1 ILLSNPNSFSFES
14 ILAITFTNKAANE
27 MKERILQQLVNFS
40 KPDFQSNSDLMK
52 LSEELKIEP
61 KKINEKSKEIITKIL
76 HNYSRFSVSTIDKF
90 NLRLMKSFAQD
101 LGLSSNFNVEMD
113 LNLLLEN
120 AVNLLYSKI
129 GEDELLT
136 SVLVENALDNLNE
149 NRSWDIT
156 RDLIKNSETLYADK
170 HLANL
175 SMLQKFSLGEFNEFR
190 KTVFQHVKKTKKDL
204 VQIWNSALKLIET
217 NGIQIEDFA
226 YGKTGFIGFFI
237 HLANER
243 FDFPGNRHTN
253 FKEITDSTKFTS
265 AKASSHA
272 KSMISEIVPQ
282 LFELSDNAI
291 KLLKNLVLWEGIQ
304 KTVVSLSVINEVEK
318 SLKELKSEQNI
329 IPISEF
335 NKIISENLR
344 EQPSG
349 FIYERIGNRFHH
361 YFIDEFQDTS
371 QLQWENFSPLLEN
384 ARSTSDTIMLVGD
397 PKQSIYRWRGGNP
410 DLMINLIETS
420 EQQKITLENLPK
432 NWRSFD
438 QIIDFNNQFYTF
450 CADSISDENYKNLY
464 RNGNKQISNHKKGGY
479 VEIQLIEKTDTEQY
493 TADTLQK
500 ILEFITNLL
509 KLDFDYQDIA
519 IIHRTKSQ
527 GKLIAGFLAE
537 NQ

>member
-1 ILLSNPNSFSFES
+1 
-14 ILAITFTNKAANE
+14 
-27 MKERILQQLVNFS
+27 
-40 KPDFQSNSDLMK
+40 
-52 LSEELKIEP
+52 
-61 KKINEKSKEIITKIL
+61 
-76 HNYSRFSVSTIDKF
+76 
-90 NLRLMKSFAQD
+90 
-101 LGLSSNFNVEMD
+101 SSNFNVEMD

-175 SMLQKFSLGEFNEFR
+175 AMLQKFSLGEFNEFR
-190 KTVFQHVKKTKKDL
+190 KTVFQNVKNTKNDL
-204 VQIWNSALKLIET
+204 VQIGNSALKLMES

-237 HLANER
+237 HLANEK

-272 KSMISEIVPQ
+272 KSMIPEIVPQ

-450 CADSISDENYKNLY
+450 CADSISNENYKNLY

-509 KLDFDYQDIA
+509 NLGFDYQDIA

-537 NQ
+537 NQIPLVSSESLLVKNSPEIQILECFFKWISNTEDLPATSSCLIQLNHYKNFNSEDFNLDLKNLIHQTQVFTFDFLKSQTIDLEFMNQPSISLYDFTEKA